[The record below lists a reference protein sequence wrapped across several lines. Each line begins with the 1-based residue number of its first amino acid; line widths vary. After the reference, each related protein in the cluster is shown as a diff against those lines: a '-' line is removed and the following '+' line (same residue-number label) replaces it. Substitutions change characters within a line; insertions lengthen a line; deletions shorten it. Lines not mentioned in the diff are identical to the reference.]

1 MQFIY
6 FRLSVIFLI
15 SSCAYLLVFHGS
27 RDCRTQAAA
36 ANLRQLLNVKYQST
50 NILSQQNY
58 LGSSLLN
65 SESELTSTSN
75 FSEAPLI
82 EVAALEL
89 TPISLSESL
98 ISFARKANQQGLKQI
113 KVVPLFL
120 TPGVHVQQDIPAE
133 IALARKQ
140 INHQVTIKLSP
151 YLGKYSEIVPLL
163 SRKFA
168 ELPAKTRILIAHG
181 TRLPLGAIYYENLA
195 HQLNADLAYWSTTP
209 WFTERIKAQIALGIK
224 KIALLPYFLFP
235 GKITDA
241 IAQEITKLQTE
252 YPQVELFLGQPLGAT
267 EALAELIVQEA

>member
-1 MQFIY
+1 
-6 FRLSVIFLI
+6 LI
-15 SSCAYLLVFHGS
+15 SSYAYLLVFHGS
-27 RDCRTQAAA
+27 RDYRTQAAA
-36 ANLRQLLNVKYQST
+36 ANLKQLLNVKYQS
-50 NILSQQNY
+50 LSLSSQQNY
-58 LGSSLLN
+58 LASSLVN
-65 SESELTSTSN
+65 SESEIASTVN
-75 FSEAPLI
+75 FTETPLI
-82 EVAALEL
+82 EVAPLEL
-89 TPISLSESL
+89 TPISVSESL
-98 ISFARKANQQGLKQI
+98 ISFAQKAEQQGINQI

-140 INHQVTIKLSP
+140 INCQVTIQLSP

-181 TRLPLGAIYYENLA
+181 TRLPLGAIYYKNLA
-195 HQLNADLAYWSTTP
+195 HQLDADLAYWSTTP
-209 WFTERIKAQIALGIK
+209 WFSERVKAHIALGIK

-241 IAQEITKLQTE
+241 ISQEIALIQQE

-267 EALAELIVQEA
+267 AALAELIAQEA

>member
-1 MQFIY
+1 M
-6 FRLSVIFLI
+6 
-15 SSCAYLLVFHGS
+15 
-27 RDCRTQAAA
+27 
-36 ANLRQLLNVKYQST
+36 
-50 NILSQQNY
+50 
-58 LGSSLLN
+58 
-65 SESELTSTSN
+65 
-75 FSEAPLI
+75 
-82 EVAALEL
+82 
-89 TPISLSESL
+89 
-98 ISFARKANQQGLKQI
+98 
-113 KVVPLFL
+113 
-120 TPGVHVQQDIPAE
+120 
-133 IALARKQ
+133 
-140 INHQVTIKLSP
+140 
-151 YLGKYSEIVPLL
+151 L